1 MDGRMHVCA
10 HAASRAHPPTQ
21 RWATAPALVANYRGW
36 GRCHNK
42 GDECAHACV
51 RECVCACVLFGCV
64 SVCACARPYVWV
76 RQENSCATLDRPVSG
91 SSSLATSDCD
101 GHQRVAVQLTK
112 TNAQSSNLF
121 ELSPRSNKQ
130 DDLFSLSN
138 NNISICTIT
147 LSYLLIYSI
156 HRR

>member
-1 MDGRMHVCA
+1 MPVHDRTYG
-10 HAASRAHPPTQ
+10 
-21 RWATAPALVANYRGW
+21 
-36 GRCHNK
+36 
-42 GDECAHACV
+42 
-51 RECVCACVLFGCV
+51 
-64 SVCACARPYVWV
+64 V
-76 RQENSCATLDRPVSG
+76 RQGHSCATLDRPVSG